1 MRVTVDTFV
10 LSGFNNILGGPGCYE
25 NKEKG
30 WIWAKTKTKNGC
42 MSYFVGECDSE
53 KKLKSN

>member
-1 MRVTVDTFV
+1 VSTC
-10 LSGFNNILGGPGCYE
+10 ILGEAGSYE

-30 WIWAKTKTKNGC
+30 WTWGKTKTKNGC

-53 KKLKSN
+53 KRLKEH